1 MSNKYRLEIIASF
14 GKYLKSLDFNIIV
27 SKDKKNE
34 ARIYAINAHIIHD
47 KIMQFHYKSIFSP
60 QGF

>member
-1 MSNKYRLEIIASF
+1 MFNKYKLEIIALF
-14 GKYLKSLDFNIIV
+14 EYLKSLDFNIIV

-47 KIMQFHYKSIFSP
+47 KIMQFHYKSMFSP

>member
-1 MSNKYRLEIIASF
+1 MYNKYKLEIIALF
-14 GKYLKSLDFNIIV
+14 EYLKSQDFNIIV
-27 SKDKKNE
+27 SKEKKNE

-47 KIMQFHYKSIFSP
+47 KIMQFHYKSMFSP